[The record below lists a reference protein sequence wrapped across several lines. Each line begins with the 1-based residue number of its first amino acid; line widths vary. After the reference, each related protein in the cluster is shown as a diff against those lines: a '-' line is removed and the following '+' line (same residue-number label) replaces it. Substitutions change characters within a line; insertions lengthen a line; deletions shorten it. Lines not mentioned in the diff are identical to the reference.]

1 MPALD
6 RGAVLAVTMRP
17 DDFRGLPG
25 LRRAALDALLK
36 AQPTTVREALR
47 LPDVGR
53 KTTAR
58 LLALGLVTD
67 PEGVQRRSASAARDV
82 HPPKSLP

>member
-1 MPALD
+1 
-6 RGAVLAVTMRP
+6 MRR
-17 DDFRGLPG
+17 DDFRGHPG
-25 LRRAALDALLK
+25 LRRSALDALLK
-36 AQPTTVREALR
+36 AQPKTVLEALQ

-67 PEGVQRRSASAARDV
+67 PEGVQRRTASDAPNV
-82 HPPKSLP
+82 HLPKSAP